1 MDIAIGNRS
10 ASSGRFNFV
19 VDELTGDVK
28 FDDTE
33 AHAVLT
39 VSAEERG
46 SYAFDSTWGSDLH
59 LLKNLTSRT
68 PSQAEAMELAALDSM
83 TKKNVVSGVEVSAS
97 VRSGT
102 LGTLEL
108 DVAWTTPTGTPGQV
122 RVEV

>member
-1 MDIAIGNRS
+1 MDIAIGSRS

-19 VDELTGDVK
+19 IDEFTGDVK

-59 LLKNLTSRT
+59 TLKNLTSRT
-68 PSQAEAMELAALDSM
+68 PSQAEAMELAALDPM
-83 TKKNVVSGVEVSAS
+83 VKKNVISGVQVAATTAA
-97 VRSGT
+97 GA
-102 LGTLEL
+102 LGRLEL
-108 DVAWTTPTGTPGQV
+108 DVAWTTPTGQTERE